1 MKNFIGTVLLFCLVS
16 MGTSKTIH
24 EPTLSTR
31 WKRIGKL
38 FKHKYGQSLMTV
50 TLVLQHSN
58 LKELERYVAEVSTP
72 GSKSYGKHM
81 TAEQVNQ
88 LTRPSTNTHNTVR
101 RWLKMENLAGKTRT
115 FQGGSAITIEAP
127 VEEIERTFNTKVD
140 MVTDGKK
147 VKFRA
152 AEYTLPEGIVD
163 HVVAVFGLHGL
174 PLPQAQK
181 KHNKTVKGSNGIVAV
196 TPAVIGTTYNI
207 SGAKGSG
214 NQKNRQA
221 VGEYEGENFNPSDNT
236 QFFQTF
242 VKDANPDESKLF
254 KVVGANAQAGPS
266 GTEAALDVEYVM
278 GVAPGILTE
287 FWGFMQQDFCQDLL
301 LFTAKILDTP
311 NAPNV
316 FSISYGWTAPLSE
329 LGCTQYEVQAV
340 DINLQKLGLRGI
352 SMIIASQD
360 NGVACGQQQCWASW
374 PSTSPYATSV
384 GATRFINQDQSQG
397 EMASDQFGSGGGFST
412 RFNRSKATSWQE
424 QAVQKYLST
433 APGLP
438 PPTFFPKEGRAVPDV
453 SALGEGY
460 QTVVNGG
467 VEAVGGTSAA
477 TPAFAAMVSLLNE
490 ARAKQGKPPMGFLN
504 PFLYQNPQAFNDITQ
519 GNNKIGRGGQ
529 KMTNGYECTVGWDP
543 VTGLGTPK
551 FGSLLV
557 AALKH

>member
-174 PLPQAQK
+174 P
-181 KHNKTVKGSNGIVAV
+181 
-196 TPAVIGTTYNI
+196 
-207 SGAKGSG
+207 
-214 NQKNRQA
+214 
-221 VGEYEGENFNPSDNT
+221 
-236 QFFQTF
+236 
-242 VKDANPDESKLF
+242 
-254 KVVGANAQAGPS
+254 
-266 GTEAALDVEYVM
+266 
-278 GVAPGILTE
+278 
-287 FWGFMQQDFCQDLL
+287 
-301 LFTAKILDTP
+301 
-311 NAPNV
+311 
-316 FSISYGWTAPLSE
+316 
-329 LGCTQYEVQAV
+329 
-340 DINLQKLGLRGI
+340 
-352 SMIIASQD
+352 
-360 NGVACGQQQCWASW
+360 
-374 PSTSPYATSV
+374 
-384 GATRFINQDQSQG
+384 
-397 EMASDQFGSGGGFST
+397 
-412 RFNRSKATSWQE
+412 
-424 QAVQKYLST
+424 
-433 APGLP
+433 
-438 PPTFFPKEGRAVPDV
+438 
-453 SALGEGY
+453 
-460 QTVVNGG
+460 
-467 VEAVGGTSAA
+467 
-477 TPAFAAMVSLLNE
+477 
-490 ARAKQGKPPMGFLN
+490 
-504 PFLYQNPQAFNDITQ
+504 
-519 GNNKIGRGGQ
+519 
-529 KMTNGYECTVGWDP
+529 
-543 VTGLGTPK
+543 
-551 FGSLLV
+551 
-557 AALKH
+557 

>member
-1 MKNFIGTVLLFCLVS
+1 
-16 MGTSKTIH
+16 
-24 EPTLSTR
+24 
-31 WKRIGKL
+31 
-38 FKHKYGQSLMTV
+38 MTV

-207 SGAKGSG
+207 SGVKGSG

-221 VGEYEGENFNPSDNT
+221 VGEYQGENFNPSDNT

-254 KVVGANAQAGPS
+254 KVVGANAQGPS

-329 LGCTQYEVQAV
+329 LGCTQSEVQAV

-360 NGVACGQQQCWASW
+360 NGAACGQQQCWASW